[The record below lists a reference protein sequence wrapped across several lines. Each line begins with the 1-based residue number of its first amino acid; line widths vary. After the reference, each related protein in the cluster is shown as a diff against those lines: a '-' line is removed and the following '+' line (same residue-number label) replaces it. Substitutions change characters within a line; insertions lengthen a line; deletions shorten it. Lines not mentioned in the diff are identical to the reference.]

1 MGQPA
6 PQHRRKSGE
15 EASDQVGEIDHKD
28 ACYCV
33 DVIFSVFFATV
44 HLYLHHKLRS

>member
-6 PQHRRKSGE
+6 RQHRRKFGE
-15 EASDQVGEIDHKD
+15 EASDQVGEKDHKD

-33 DVIFSVFFATV
+33 DVIFSVLFAIV
-44 HLYLHHKLRS
+44 HLYLYHKLLR